1 MHLVK
6 FWATFGYFLI
16 KLSGHTGAVAKKHQR
31 SQKSNS
37 ELFSDVAADEEEV
50 EVEDENQL
58 LINFWLHPSFADDKK
73 NALKLFIVHAAQF
86 SAFYRVASNL
96 GRNKMVARLELYILF
111 LHGDAR

>member
-1 MHLVK
+1 MGH
-6 FWATFGYFLI
+6 FWLLLDQTVRSHWRSR
-16 KLSGHTGAVAKKHQR
+16 KETSKKP
-31 SQKSNS
+31 KSNS
-37 ELFSDVAADEEEV
+37 EFFSDVAADEEEV

-96 GRNKMVARLELYILF
+96 GQNKMVARLELFMLF